1 MADLSVWDQIK
12 MNNLDLKQTLMQNM
26 FDSNSS
32 ILNLQKT
39 NSSKNNMTY
48 AVKGDNKYDEEMD
61 SDSDGTI
68 TYNEYVRYISQQN
81 LKKYNIPANSTVLK
95 NIFDTDSGTSKSQIL
110 NYGKAISSYIV
121 NSALLPQ
128 GIISKKA

>member
-1 MADLSVWDQIK
+1 
-12 MNNLDLKQTLMQNM
+12 MNDLDLKKLLMQNM
-26 FDSNSS
+26 FDTNSS
-32 ILNLQKT
+32 VLNLQKT
-39 NSSKNNMTY
+39 NSSKNNTAY

-81 LKKYNIPANSTVLK
+81 LKKYNIPTNSTVLK
-95 NIFDTDSGTSKSQIL
+95 NIFDTENGTSKSQIL